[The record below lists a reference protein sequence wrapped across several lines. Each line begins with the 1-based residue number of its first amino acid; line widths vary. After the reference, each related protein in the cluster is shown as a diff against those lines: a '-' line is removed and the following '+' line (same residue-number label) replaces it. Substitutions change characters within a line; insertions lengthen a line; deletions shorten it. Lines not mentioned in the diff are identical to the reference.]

1 MCTHYQALKDK
12 DRFAKFFQVE
22 PPASLGKWD
31 MWPLYSGC
39 FIRVPREI
47 DSGDEAVPAR
57 EAIEA
62 QWGLVPHWVKTEEDA
77 KKRSRNLVNAR
88 SETAA
93 TLPSFRDAWAK
104 GHRCVIPAD
113 AVFEP
118 DWRSGKSVPT
128 CISRSDG
135 EPLGIA
141 GLWTGWKSPSG
152 TIVRSYT
159 MLTINADEHSLMRNF
174 HRPGDEK
181 RMVVILPEG
190 RYGEWLDAP
199 VARTMEFMRPYPA
212 ERLVA
217 FAGDVSVATRE

>member
-12 DRFAKFFQVE
+12 DRFAKFFHVE

-57 EAIEA
+57 EAIAA
-62 QWGLVPHWVKTEEDA
+62 QWGLVPHWVKTEEEG

-93 TLPSFRDAWAK
+93 KLPSFREAWAR
-104 GHRCVIPAD
+104 GHRCIIPAE

-118 DWRSGKSVPT
+118 DWRSGKSVT
-128 CISRSDG
+128 TRISRSDG

-159 MLTINADEHSLMRNF
+159 MLTINTDEHSLMRNL

-181 RMVVILPEG
+181 RMVAILTEG
-190 RYGEWLDAP
+190 SYEDWLAAP
-199 VARTMEFMRPYPA
+199 VERTMEFIRTYPA
-212 ERLVA
+212 DQLM
-217 FAGDVSVATRE
+217 ATLGTG

>member
-12 DRFAKFFQVE
+12 NRFAKFFQVE

-77 KKRSRNLVNAR
+77 KKRSRKLVNAR

-93 TLPSFRDAWAK
+93 TLPSFREAWAR
-104 GHRCVIPAD
+104 GHRCIIPAE

-118 DWRSGKSVPT
+118 DWRSGKFVPT
-128 CISRSDG
+128 RISRSDG

-181 RMVVILPEG
+181 RMVAILTEG
-190 RYGEWLDAP
+190 SYEDWLAAP
-199 VARTMEFMRPYPA
+199 VERTMEFIRPYPA
-212 ERLVA
+212 DQLM
-217 FAGDVSVATRE
+217 ATLGTG

>member
-12 DRFAKFFQVE
+12 EKFLKSFNVE

-47 DSGDEAVPAR
+47 DSGDEAVPTR

-77 KKRSRNLVNAR
+77 KKRSRKLVNAR

-93 TLPSFRDAWAK
+93 TLPSFRDAWAR
-104 GHRCVIPAD
+104 GHRCIIPAE

-128 CISRSDG
+128 RISRSDG

-159 MLTINADEHSLMRNF
+159 MLTINADEHLLMRNF

-181 RMVVILPEG
+181 RMVVILPEE
-190 RYGEWLDAP
+190 RYVDWLAAQ

-217 FAGDVSVATRE
+217 ILGVG

>member
-12 DRFAKFFQVE
+12 EKFLKSFNVE
-22 PPASLGKWD
+22 PPARLEKWD

-39 FIRVPREI
+39 FIRVSREI

-77 KKRSRNLVNAR
+77 KTRSRRLVNAR
-88 SETAA
+88 SETAG
-93 TLPSFRDAWAK
+93 TLPSFRDAWAR
-104 GHRCVIPAD
+104 GHKCIIPAE

-118 DWRSGKSVPT
+118 DWRSGKAVPT
-128 CISRSDG
+128 RISRADG

-141 GLWTGWKSPSG
+141 GLWTGWKSPTG

-159 MLTINADEHSLMRNF
+159 MLTINADEHPLMRNF

-190 RYGEWLDAP
+190 SYEDWLTAP
-199 VARTMEFMRPYPA
+199 VERTMAFMRSYPA
-212 ERLVA
+212 VELVA
-217 FAGDVSVATRE
+217 K

>member
-12 DRFAKFFQVE
+12 DRFAKFFQVK

-31 MWPLYSGC
+31 MWPSYSGC

-57 EAIEA
+57 EAIAA

-77 KKRSRNLVNAR
+77 KKRSRKLVNAR

-93 TLPSFRDAWAK
+93 TLPSFRDAWAR
-104 GHRCVIPAD
+104 GRRCIIPAE

-128 CISRSDG
+128 RISRSDG

-190 RYGEWLDAP
+190 RYEDWLAAP
-199 VARTMEFMRPYPA
+199 VERTMEFIRPYPA
-212 ERLVA
+212 DQLM
-217 FAGDVSVATRE
+217 ATLGTG

>member
-12 DRFAKFFQVE
+12 EKFLNSFNVV

-47 DSGDEAVPAR
+47 DSEDEAVPAR

-77 KKRSRNLVNAR
+77 EKRSRRLVNAR

-93 TLPSFRDAWAK
+93 TLPSFRDAWAR
-104 GHRCVIPAD
+104 GHRCIIPAE

-128 CISRSDG
+128 RISRPDG

-141 GLWTGWKSPSG
+141 GLWTGWKSPNG

-181 RMVVILPEG
+181 RMVAILTEG
-190 RYGEWLDAP
+190 SYEDWLAAP
-199 VARTMEFMRPYPA
+199 VERTMEFIRPYPA
-212 ERLVA
+212 DQLM
-217 FAGDVSVATRE
+217 ATLGTG